1 MIFGIKIGVGVSKTL
16 PMKKHTKIYMDY
28 FGYDISDFIPC
39 EVCGAKCQDVHHVDI
54 KGMGGSHLQDRIDNL
69 IGLCRLDH
77 ERAHGTESKYYKE
90 LFKEIISKR

>member
-1 MIFGIKIGVGVSKTL
+1 MIKYKRIYL
-16 PMKKHTKIYMDY
+16 KH
-28 FGYDISDFIPC
+28 FGYNTSDFIAC
-39 EVCGAKCQDVHHVDI
+39 EYCGAPSVHIHHVDI